1 MYLDNINMI
10 GLLTKCCSCSGGE
23 GYGVMEG
30 YEETWMG
37 NEQKYIPHT
46 CF

>member
-10 GLLTKCCSCSGGE
+10 GLLTECCSCSGGE
-23 GYGVMEG
+23 VCGVMEG

-37 NEQKYIPHT
+37 NEQKYIAHT

>member
-1 MYLDNINMI
+1 MYMDKLESIRP
-10 GLLTKCCSCSGGE
+10 LTDYVSPRYG

-37 NEQKYIPHT
+37 NKK
-46 CF
+46 